1 MTGEHEQ
8 FAPAFDETSYAWD
21 VFQYWTA
28 SDDEARFRESYLGH
42 YASRAAFGEELLH
55 QLGVDSRLQKLPA
68 WLRVYIRFDGEA
80 VVADFRTRRPFLHL
94 RRAVRPRDLRLR
106 HLPHRRDGLKG
117 LQACN
122 QRQIIGT

>member
-1 MTGEHEQ
+1 MSHENLPQ
-8 FAPAFDETSYAWD
+8 SDVAETSYAWD

-80 VVADFRTRRPFLHL
+80 VVADFE
-94 RRAVRPRDLRLR
+94 RAGHFYIYDAPYD
-106 HLPHRRDGLKG
+106 H
-117 LQACN
+117 
-122 QRQIIGT
+122 GTFVFDT